1 MKKTVT
7 LLVVIVLI
15 LILGVSSGLFKVDPL
30 NEYLQPP
37 GSQDSPRNN
46 IEFDSEESVVVSV
59 VENSLSSVVTIN
71 IQKTTASEDIVQFD
85 PFNPFAPFNVQ
96 PGEEETIEQNIGSG
110 LLVESDEIVVT
121 NRHVVA
127 DTDAEY
133 SIITN
138 DGKEYLA
145 KKILRDPLNDLA
157 IIEVEKTGIKP
168 LELGDSDSLKLGQLA
183 IAIGTPLG
191 EFRNTVTTGVI
202 SGLGRGIT
210 AGSPFE
216 NYVERLDNVI
226 QTDAAI
232 NPGNSGGPLL
242 NSAGEVIGINTAVS
256 QSGENIGFAIPS
268 NVVKNLINN
277 YKSSGGKISRPYLG
291 IRYNVINKEAAVA
304 NEIVEGAHIIEVISG
319 TGADTAG
326 LQKGDIIQSI
336 DGEQINEDNDLSG
349 IIREKSVGERLE
361 LSVWRNGKSFDV
373 EVKLGE
379 FE

>member
-7 LLVVIVLI
+7 LLIVIVLI
-15 LILGVSSGLFKVDPL
+15 LVLGVSTGLFKVEPIS
-30 NEYLQPP
+30 EYLQPP
-37 GSQDSPRNN
+37 TTQDNTPNS
-46 IEFDSEESVVVSV
+46 IEFDSEESVVVDV
-59 VENSLSSVVTIN
+59 VEKSLSSVVTVN
-71 IQKTTASEDIVQFD
+71 IQKTTTSQDVLEFD
-85 PFNPFAPFNVQ
+85 PFNPFSPFNVQ
-96 PGEEETIEQNIGSG
+96 PGQEETIEQNIGSG
-110 LLVESDEIVVT
+110 FLVESDSIVVT

-127 DTDAEY
+127 DVEAEY

-138 DGKEYLA
+138 EGKEYLA

-157 IIEVEKTGIKP
+157 IIEVENTGMKP
-168 LELGDSDSLKLGQLA
+168 LRLGNSDNLKLGQLA
-183 IAIGTPLG
+183 VAIGTPLG

-268 NVVKNLINN
+268 NVVRNLINN

-291 IRYNVINKEAAVA
+291 IRYNVISEEAAVA
-304 NEIVEGAHIIEVISG
+304 NELVQGAYIIEVISG
-319 TGADTAG
+319 TGADVAG
-326 LQKGDIIQSI
+326 LQKGDIVRSI
-336 DGEQINEDNDLSG
+336 DGEKINEDNDLSG
-349 IIREKSVGERLE
+349 VIKEKRVGDSLRL
-361 LSVWRNGKSFDV
+361 SIWRSGETFDRNV
-373 EVKLGE
+373 ILGE